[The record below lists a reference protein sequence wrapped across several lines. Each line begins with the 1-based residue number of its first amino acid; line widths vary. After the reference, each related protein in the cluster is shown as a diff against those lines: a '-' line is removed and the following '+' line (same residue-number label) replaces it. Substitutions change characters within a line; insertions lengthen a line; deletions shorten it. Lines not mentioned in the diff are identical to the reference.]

1 MEPVPPLRYKSM
13 YWRKPFECDK
23 LHSERLV
30 KVNAPMKA
38 HELLIH
44 LGHHKTG
51 TTTLQKMLTQSR
63 EALMKEG
70 ILFPDLYPY
79 SGNGIIL
86 GYHLLDDKTDD
97 AVRANWLKV
106 TPAQAQQLSRSEW
119 SKIVRMIQEN
129 QPKTL
134 LLSSESYFKLIRKDT
149 MQQFDQLTNDVAQT
163 KTAIAYLRAPD
174 NYFLSVIQQRLKKVR
189 PIQAI
194 SRTRIRDT
202 IEPLYEGWSGDVNLH
217 IFDRSTLCDGDIV
230 TDFVS
235 KHLPSLDQSQ
245 ITCPKGI
252 ANASMSAEAMSLLY
266 DCNRGRL
273 NQNIAPQV
281 LIDQILKADRKVLHP
296 TKLKL
301 SRDWAEILL
310 NWSVHDLFWLRDT
323 KNITFPNIDYDA
335 IKMELN
341 ATDPVEFER
350 VEQFC
355 EVNPDRKAALYARAE
370 KRAKLPDTIRR
381 WLSNW

>member
-1 MEPVPPLRYKSM
+1 
-13 YWRKPFECDK
+13 
-23 LHSERLV
+23 
-30 KVNAPMKA
+30 
-38 HELLIH
+38 
-44 LGHHKTG
+44 
-51 TTTLQKMLTQSR
+51 MLTQSR

-70 ILFPDLYPY
+70 ILFPDLYPH

-86 GYHLLDDKTDD
+86 GYHLLDDQTDD

-119 SKIVRMIQEN
+119 TKIVRMIQEK

-134 LLSSESYFKLIRKDT
+134 LLSSESYFKLIRQDT

-174 NYFLSVIQQRLKKVR
+174 NFFLSVIQQRLKKVR

-235 KHLPSLDQSQ
+235 KHLPSLDL
-245 ITCPKGI
+245 T
-252 ANASMSAEAMSLLY
+252 
-266 DCNRGRL
+266 
-273 NQNIAPQV
+273 
-281 LIDQILKADRKVLHP
+281 
-296 TKLKL
+296 
-301 SRDWAEILL
+301 
-310 NWSVHDLFWLRDT
+310 
-323 KNITFPNIDYDA
+323 
-335 IKMELN
+335 
-341 ATDPVEFER
+341 
-350 VEQFC
+350 
-355 EVNPDRKAALYARAE
+355 
-370 KRAKLPDTIRR
+370 
-381 WLSNW
+381 